1 MAGLAVLLRKELLES
16 WRTYRLPVVAGLF
29 LFVGLSSP
37 LLARYL
43 PEILEAA
50 GGDQFGGLQLPTP
63 TAADAVDQLW
73 KNLAQFG
80 AFAAIIL
87 AMGAVAGEKDRGTA
101 AFVLSK
107 TASRGGFLGAKVV
120 AIAAVLGIGTILAVA
135 VGWIYTAIL
144 FAPPSVPGWIALGVL
159 AWLGARGLGGDHV
172 PRQHR
177 HRLHRRGR
185 GHRVHGAA
193 APLDR
198 VRRAERHAVHA
209 RRPRGSGDRPRGRCA
224 GRARRCPAPG
234 PLDHALIA
242 IALGAAAWSFRR
254 QEL

>member
-43 PEILEAA
+43 PEILKAA

-120 AIAAVLGIGTILAVA
+120 AIAAVLGVGTILAVA
-135 VGWIYTAIL
+135 VGWVYTAIL
-144 FAPPSVPGWIALGVL
+144 FAPPSVAGWIAMGRPGV
-159 AWLGARGLGGDHV
+159 ARARGLGGDHV

-177 HRLHRRGR
+177 HRLDRGGR
-185 GHRVHGAA
+185 GDRVHGPAPPVDRVGHPERGPYTPGGLA
-193 APLDR
+193 APALALAD
-198 VRRAERHAVHA
+198 
-209 RRPRGSGDRPRGRCA
+209 GRA
-224 GRARRCPAPG
+224 GRARRRAAPG
-234 PLDHALIA
+234 RSRPR
-242 IALGAAAWSFRR
+242 S
-254 QEL
+254 